1 MARCRIVDLR
11 HKQVVNVKDG
21 TCLGCVD
28 DMEIDMATAKLVSI
42 IIYGRLK
49 WFGLLGRCDDICIKW
64 EDIQVIGEDTISGM
78 LPAIP
83 AAAEKTPLFQQ
94 KYIESPFRL
103 R

>member
-64 EDIQVIGEDTISGM
+64 EDIQVIGKTRFWYATSNFSSSR
-78 LPAIP
+78 
-83 AAAEKTPLFQQ
+83 KTPLFQQ

>member
-42 IIYGRLK
+42 IIYGRL
-49 WFGLLGRCDDICIKW
+49 WAAGTVRRHLYQMGGYPGHRGRHD
-64 EDIQVIGEDTISGM
+64 SGM

>member
-49 WFGLLGRCDDICIKW
+49 WFGLLGREEDLSIPW
-64 EDIQVIGEDTISGM
+64 EEIVTIGSDVVLVNTD
-78 LPAIP
+78 LPP
-83 AAAEKTPLFQQ
+83 RERKLKKFL
-94 KYIESPFRL
+94 KF
-103 R
+103 

>member
-49 WFGLLGRCDDICIKW
+49 WFGCWTVRRHLYQMGGYPGHWGRHD
-64 EDIQVIGEDTISGM
+64 SGM
-78 LPAIP
+78 LPAIS
-83 AAAEKTPLFQQ
+83 AAAEKRRFFNRNT
-94 KYIESPFRL
+94 
-103 R
+103 